1 MRGRRGV
8 EPVTVMLLSGVAVV
22 AGLGGAFASG
32 LLRWPADWNVASAFT
47 AFSLP
52 GSRPAEAP
60 GAQAGAA
67 AAAPAAA
74 ADFHLTG
81 APQSFRDFLAAAPES
96 AARFEALKAFLA
108 AEGVGD
114 VLPAWQLLQVETTAE
129 ATRCAIAQF
138 AFPPEAQWPQI
149 VPALQIVRERIV
161 PAVGP
166 VRILSGYRTP
176 EGNACALGA
185 EGSAHTRFAALDLQA
200 VNPVPQAEM
209 FATLCRTWYETPA
222 ERGFGLGAYYT
233 RTAPDMNAEGRFHV
247 DGLGRRTWGHSYEAW
262 TSHCREL
269 RYITAQSP
277 EQKKAADEARKKAE
291 DDARARAAEDAR
303 VRAAA
308 ASGAEAESAGDAAA
322 EPRRVIIAPVGQAP
336 APVEEPPASEPP
348 PPAPGSDSPAQPG
361 G

>member
-1 MRGRRGV
+1 M
-8 EPVTVMLLSGVAVV
+8 EPAIVLLLAGVAAV

-32 LLRWPADWNVASAFT
+32 LLRWPADWKLPETFT
-47 AFSLP
+47 AIALP
-52 GSRPAEAP
+52 GSRPAAP
-60 GAQAGAA
+60 AVEQ
-67 AAAPAAA
+67 AAPAASA
-74 ADFHLTG
+74 TADFHLTG
-81 APQSFRDFLAAAPES
+81 APQSFRDFLAATPDG
-96 AARFEALKAFLA
+96 AARFEALKAFLTA
-108 AEGVGD
+108 QGVGD

-138 AFPPEAQWPQI
+138 AFPPDAQWPQI
-149 VPALQIVRERIV
+149 VPVLQIVRERIV

-166 VRILSGYRTP
+166 VRILSGFRTP
-176 EGNACALGA
+176 EGNACAQGA

-209 FATLCRTWYETPA
+209 FATLCRSWYETPA

-277 EQKKAADEARKKAE
+277 EQKKAAEDARKKAE
-291 DDARARAAEDAR
+291 DEARARAAEDAR

-308 ASGAEAESAGDAAA
+308 ASGAAPESAGDPAA
-322 EPRRVIIAPVGQAP
+322 EPRRVIIAPVGQTPAP
-336 APVEEPPASEPP
+336 AQEPSAGEPATPP
-348 PPAPGSDSPAQPG
+348 PGPDSPAQPG

>member
-1 MRGRRGV
+1 M
-8 EPVTVMLLSGVAVV
+8 EPAVVLLLAGVAAV

-32 LLRWPADWNVASAFT
+32 LLRWPADWKLPATFT
-47 AFSLP
+47 ALSLP
-52 GSRPAEAP
+52 GSRPAAAP
-60 GAQAGAA
+60 PAQAS
-67 AAAPAAA
+67 AAPAAPA
-74 ADFHLTG
+74 TADFHLTG
-81 APQSFRDFLAAAPES
+81 APQSFRDFLGATPDG
-96 AARFEALKAFLA
+96 AARFEALKAFLTA
-108 AEGVGD
+108 QGVGD

-138 AFPPEAQWPQI
+138 AFPPDAQWPQI

-209 FATLCRTWYETPA
+209 FATLCRSWYETPA

-277 EQKKAADEARKKAE
+277 EQKKAEDEARKKAA

-308 ASGAEAESAGDAAA
+308 GSGAAPAASGDTAA
-322 EPRRVIIAPVGQAP
+322 EPRRVIIAPAQPAP
-336 APVEEPPASEPP
+336 APAQEQEQPAADP
-348 PPAPGSDSPAQPG
+348 PPAGGESPAQPG